1 MKHLNSKQFLIDLKS
16 KLYLL
21 ILIFFIPLSVFNQ
34 TKPNFSLKI
43 LGVVQDGG
51 LPHLGSNKLCCEN
64 YEKRRYV
71 TSIMLINNENNES
84 YLFDA
89 SPDINEQLN
98 FMGDRIKKDLKGIF
112 LTHAHIGHYTGLMYF
127 GREALNS
134 KSINVYA
141 MPRMKKFLENNGP
154 WSQLVS
160 LKNISI
166 KEINNN
172 SKFSIDPNVIIQP
185 IEVPHRAEFSETVG
199 YKIYGPNKT
208 ALFIPD
214 IDKWYLWETSIVDE
228 IMKVDYALIDATFYD
243 SKEINYRDISEI
255 PHPFVIESMELF
267 DELDTNEKNKIYFI
281 HLNHTNPLLDKNSDE
296 YKYVIAKGYNIAEEG
311 IKLEL

>member
-1 MKHLNSKQFLIDLKS
+1 MIDLNSRT
-16 KLYLL
+16 YL
-21 ILIFFIPLSVFNQ
+21 ILFLFFTPLIAFNQ
-34 TKPNFSLKI
+34 ANSTYTLKI

-51 LPHLGSNKLCCEN
+51 LPHLGSDRICCEDF
-64 YEKRRYV
+64 ERKRYV
-71 TSIMLINNENNES
+71 TSVMLINNKNNES

-98 FMGDRIKKDLKGIF
+98 FMGKGIKNNLKGIF

-134 KSINVYA
+134 KLMNVYA
-141 MPRMKKFLENNGP
+141 MPRMKKFLEQNGP

-160 LKNISI
+160 LENISI
-166 KEINNN
+166 IELNNN
-172 SKFSIDPNVIIQP
+172 SNIIIDSNVNIQP

-214 IDKWYLWETSIVDE
+214 IDKWYLWEKSIIDE
-228 IMKVDYALIDATFYD
+228 IKQVDYALIDATFYD
-243 SKEINYRDISEI
+243 SNEVNYRDISEI
-255 PHPFVIESMELF
+255 PHPFVVESMDLF
-267 DELDTNEKNKIYFI
+267 DSIKEEEKSKIFFI
-281 HLNHTNPLLDKNSDE
+281 HLNHTNPLLDNQSDQ
-296 YKYVIAKGYNIAEEG
+296 YKFVTGKGYNVAKEG
-311 IKLEL
+311 MKLDL

>member
-1 MKHLNSKQFLIDLKS
+1 MKNSIYLI
-16 KLYLL
+16 LL
-21 ILIFFIPLSVFNQ
+21 ILFIPLVAFNQ
-34 TKPNFSLKI
+34 DNSTYSLKI

-64 YEKRRYV
+64 IEQKRYV
-71 TSIMLINNENNES
+71 TSIMLVNNENNES

-98 FMGDRIKKDLKGIF
+98 FMGDRIKKDLKGVF

-134 KSINVYA
+134 KLINVYA
-141 MPRMKKFLENNGP
+141 MPRMKKFLEKNGP

-160 LKNISI
+160 LENISI
-166 KEINNN
+166 NEINSN
-172 SKFSIDPNVIIQP
+172 SKISVDTNITIQP

-208 ALFIPD
+208 VLFIPD
-214 IDKWYLWETSIVDE
+214 IDKWYLWEKSIIDE
-228 IMKVDYALIDATFYD
+228 IKQVDYALIDATFYD
-243 SKEINYRDISEI
+243 SEEVNYRDLSEI
-255 PHPFVIESMELF
+255 PHPFVVESMELF
-267 DELDTNEKNKIYFI
+267 DSTSDEEKKKIFFI
-281 HLNHTNPLLDKNSDE
+281 HLNHTNPLLDKDSDQ
-296 YKYVIAKGYNIAEEG
+296 YKFVKDKGYNVAEEG
-311 IKLEL
+311 MKLKL

>member
-1 MKHLNSKQFLIDLKS
+1 MIDLKS
-16 KLYLL
+16 RLAL
-21 ILIFFIPLSVFNQ
+21 ILVVFFLPWIISSQSKPSYSV
-34 TKPNFSLKI
+34 KI

-51 LPHLGSNKLCCEN
+51 LPHLGNNKTCCEN
-64 YEKRRYV
+64 IQQNKYV
-71 TSIMLINNENNES
+71 TSIMLVNNENNES

-98 FMGDRIKKDLKGIF
+98 FMGDRIKTDLKGIF

-141 MPRMKKFLENNGP
+141 MPRMKRFLEDNGP

-160 LKNISI
+160 LKNILI

-172 SKFSIDPNVIIQP
+172 SKLSVDPNIIIQP

-199 YKIYGPNKT
+199 YIIHGPNKKL
-208 ALFIPD
+208 LFIPD
-214 IDKWYLWETSIVDE
+214 IDKWYLWDKSIIDE
-228 IMKVDYALIDATFYD
+228 IKKVDYALLDATFYD
-243 SKEINYRDISEI
+243 EKEINYRDISEI
-255 PHPFVIESMELF
+255 PHPFVIESLELF
-267 DELDTNEKNKIYFI
+267 KNLKLKEKKKIYFI
-281 HLNHTNPLLDKNSDE
+281 HLNHTNPLLHSDSDE
-296 YKYVIAKGYNIAEEG
+296 YKNLISKGFNVANEG
-311 IKLEL
+311 LELKL

>member
-1 MKHLNSKQFLIDLKS
+1 MKNSIYF
-16 KLYLL
+16 
-21 ILIFFIPLSVFNQ
+21 ILVILFIPLIAFNQ
-34 TKPNFSLKI
+34 DNSTYSLKI

-64 YEKRRYV
+64 IEQKRHV
-71 TSIMLINNENNES
+71 TSIMLVNNENNES

-98 FMGDRIKKDLKGIF
+98 FMGDRIKKDLKGVF

-134 KSINVYA
+134 KLINVYA
-141 MPRMKKFLENNGP
+141 MPRMKKFLEQNGP

-160 LKNISI
+160 LENISI
-166 KEINNN
+166 NEINSN
-172 SKFSIDPNVIIQP
+172 SKISVDTNITIQP

-208 ALFIPD
+208 VLFIPD
-214 IDKWYLWETSIVDE
+214 IDKWYLWEKSIIDE
-228 IMKVDYALIDATFYD
+228 IKQVDYALIDATFYD
-243 SKEINYRDISEI
+243 SEEVNYRDLSEI
-255 PHPFVIESMELF
+255 PHPFVVESMELF
-267 DELDTNEKNKIYFI
+267 DSTSDEEKKKIFFI
-281 HLNHTNPLLDKNSDE
+281 HLNHTNPLLNKDSDQ
-296 YKYVIAKGYNIAEEG
+296 YKFVKDKGYNVAEEG
-311 IKLEL
+311 MKLKL

>member
-1 MKHLNSKQFLIDLKS
+1 MIDLKS
-16 KLYLL
+16 RLAV
-21 ILIFFIPLSVFNQ
+21 ILVVFFLPWIISSQSKPSYSV
-34 TKPNFSLKI
+34 KI

-51 LPHLGSNKLCCEN
+51 LPHLGNNKTCCEN
-64 YEKRRYV
+64 IQQNKYV
-71 TSIMLINNENNES
+71 TSIMLVNNENNES

-98 FMGDRIKKDLKGIF
+98 FMGDRIKTDLKGIF

-141 MPRMKKFLENNGP
+141 MPRMKRFLEDNGP

-160 LKNISI
+160 LKNILI

-172 SKFSIDPNVIIQP
+172 SKLSVDPNIIIQP

-199 YKIYGPNKT
+199 YIIHGPNKKL
-208 ALFIPD
+208 LFIPD
-214 IDKWYLWETSIVDE
+214 IDKWYLWENQLLMKLKQL
-228 IMKVDYALIDATFYD
+228 IML
-243 SKEINYRDISEI
+243 
-255 PHPFVIESMELF
+255 
-267 DELDTNEKNKIYFI
+267 
-281 HLNHTNPLLDKNSDE
+281 
-296 YKYVIAKGYNIAEEG
+296 
-311 IKLEL
+311 

>member
-1 MKHLNSKQFLIDLKS
+1 MKNSIYLI
-16 KLYLL
+16 LL
-21 ILIFFIPLSVFNQ
+21 ILFIPLVAFNQ
-34 TKPNFSLKI
+34 DNSTYSLKI

-64 YEKRRYV
+64 IEQKRYV
-71 TSIMLINNENNES
+71 TSIMLVNNENNES

-98 FMGDRIKKDLKGIF
+98 FMGDRIKKDLKGVF

-134 KSINVYA
+134 KLINVYA
-141 MPRMKKFLENNGP
+141 MPRMKKFLEQNGP

-160 LKNISI
+160 LENISI
-166 KEINNN
+166 NEINSN
-172 SKFSIDPNVIIQP
+172 SKISVDPNVTIQP

-208 ALFIPD
+208 VLFIPD
-214 IDKWYLWETSIVDE
+214 IDKWYLWEKSIIDE
-228 IMKVDYALIDATFYD
+228 IKQVDYALIDATFYD
-243 SKEINYRDISEI
+243 SEEVNYRDLSEI
-255 PHPFVIESMELF
+255 PHPFVVESMELF
-267 DELDTNEKNKIYFI
+267 DSISNEEKKKIFFI
-281 HLNHTNPLLDKNSDE
+281 HLNHTNPLLDKDSDQ
-296 YKYVIAKGYNIAEEG
+296 YKFVKDKGYNVAEEG
-311 IKLEL
+311 MKLKL

>member
-1 MKHLNSKQFLIDLKS
+1 MRFK
-16 KLYLL
+16 
-21 ILIFFIPLSVFNQ
+21 ILIVFILFLPLIAFAQVN
-34 TKPNFSLKI
+34 TTYTLKV

-51 LPHLGSNKLCCEN
+51 LPHLGSNKLCCDEAQS
-64 YEKRRYV
+64 KRHV
-71 TSIMLINNENNES
+71 TSLMLINNGNNYS

-141 MPRMKKFLENNGP
+141 MPRMKKFLEQNGP

-160 LKNISI
+160 LENILI
-166 KEINNN
+166 TELNNY
-172 SKFSIDPNVIIQP
+172 SKISVDSNVIIQP
-185 IEVPHRAEFSETVG
+185 FEVPHRPEFSETVG
-199 YKIYGPNKT
+199 YKIYGPNKK

-214 IDKWYLWETSIVDE
+214 IDKWEKWDKNLVKLVREF
-228 IMKVDYALIDATFYD
+228 DYILIDATFYD
-243 SKEINYRDISEI
+243 SKEINRDISEI
-255 PHPFVIESMELF
+255 PHPLVTETMEL
-267 DELDTNEKNKIYFI
+267 LSSLSIDTRNKIYFI
-281 HLNHTNPLLDKNSDE
+281 HMNHTNMMLNPKSELSKL
-296 YKYVIAKGYNIAEEG
+296 VISKGFKIARLG
-311 IKLEL
+311 QKLYL